1 MDPTTQ
7 YMTGQMRPH
16 YGELFDAFQ
25 RESDAVAAAPN
36 ATLDIAYGAHPRE
49 VFDFFAAPDGARGV
63 LAYFHA
69 GYWQSRD
76 KSLFRFL
83 APAFVASGIDVAMVN
98 YPLCPDVS
106 LPALVEATRRSVPA
120 VLRHAATLGR
130 YGTRLVASGHSA
142 GAHIAAELA
151 LTDWR
156 QRGLTASPIAAVAAL
171 SGVYDLEP
179 LIETPL
185 NDRLRLDATTA
196 RAMSPIRRVR
206 GGMPEALFVVGGTET
221 PAFIDQNAA
230 MHEAWIAGGN
240 AGTRMAIDDEDHFSL
255 LRALQRPGE
264 LLNRMIG
271 LFG

>member
-16 YGELFDAFQ
+16 YADLFAAFQ
-25 RESDAVAAAPN
+25 RESDAVATAPI

-49 VFDFFAAPDGARGV
+49 VFDFFAAPGGARGV

-98 YPLCPDVS
+98 YPLCPDAT
-106 LPALVEATRRSVPA
+106 LPELVEATRRSVPA
-120 VLRHAATLGR
+120 VLAYAATLGR
-130 YGTRLVASGHSA
+130 GATRLVASGHSA
-142 GAHIAAELA
+142 GAHIAVELA
-151 LTDWR
+151 LTDWE
-156 QRGLTASPIAAVAAL
+156 QHGLPASPIGAIAGL

-185 NDRLRLDATTA
+185 NDRLRLDANTA
-196 RAMSPIRRVR
+196 RAMSPIHRVR

-221 PAFIDQNAA
+221 SAFIDQNAA
-230 MHEAWIAGGN
+230 MHDAWVAGGN
-240 AGTRMAIDDEDHFSL
+240 AGTRMVVDGEDHFSL
-255 LRALQRPGE
+255 LRELERPGA
-264 LLNRMIG
+264 LLTRMIG